1 MADCRFLIFDN
12 RKSVISPRPLD
23 PVQAFVYVLAPSK
36 ETSGLSIHKSL
47 VPASKLRR
55 HRNVLTRSERLEM
68 LKKDGRWDEAKSIFG
83 LSKVRNIMTKAKPKK
98 KEAAA
103 DAAAPGAAPGAPGAA
118 PAAGAAAPAAK
129 GAAPAA
135 GAKG

>member
-1 MADCRFLIFDN
+1 M
-12 RKSVISPRPLD
+12 
-23 PVQAFVYVLAPSK
+23 
-36 ETSGLSIHKSL
+36 SIHKSL

-55 HRNVLTRSERLEM
+55 HRNVLTRGERLEI
-68 LKKDGRWDEAKSIFG
+68 LKKDGRWEDAKSIFG

-103 DAAAPGAAPGAPGAA
+103 DAAAAAPGAAGAA
-118 PAAGAAAPAAK
+118 PAAGAAAPAK

-135 GAKG
+135 GAKAAAPAAKKEEKKK